1 MYVCDQYGIFF
12 GGRWKFYRTAELIS
26 PVFRHI
32 PMERRMCFIFSCICV
47 VLSIHD
53 HFCPLACFVL
63 ATNPK

>member
-1 MYVCDQYGIFF
+1 MHVCDQYGIFF

-47 VLSIHD
+47 IFLCIVH
-53 HFCPLACFVL
+53 P
-63 ATNPK
+63 